1 MSKITIETTENPNII
16 KFVTDRILTENSFEY
31 QSIED
36 AKNSPL
42 SQHLFRLPFI
52 KKVYITA
59 NFIAIERFE
68 MVEWKEVQN
77 ELKDILEAY
86 LTQNKPIFGDSNNTI
101 IEVFAESTPNPNT
114 QKFVTNKFLTS
125 QNIEITNITEAK
137 NIPLAFELFEYPFV
151 KEVFISQNYI
161 SITKDDTLEWF
172 EVNNAIRD
180 FLKEYLKGDKNII
193 SNDYKPNLIQE
204 NKTNSSI
211 PNKTNDETSK
221 HIVNLL
227 NKYIKPAVAMDGG
240 NIQFQSYDENTKIV
254 NVVLQ
259 GACNGCPSANITL
272 KNGIEATLKQ
282 FLGDK
287 IDCVNAVN

>member
-1 MSKITIETTENPNII
+1 MSKITIETTDNPRIL
-16 KFVTDRILTENSFEY
+16 KFITDHILTENSFEY
-31 QSIED
+31 QSIEE
-36 AKNSPL
+36 AKDSPL
-42 SQHLFRLPFI
+42 SQQLFRLPFV

-59 NFIAIERFE
+59 NFIALERFDI
-68 MVEWKEVQN
+68 VEWEEVQN
-77 ELKDILEAY
+77 ELKEILESY
-86 LTQNKPIFGDSNNTI
+86 LAQNKPIFGNTKKSI

-125 QNIEITNITEAK
+125 QNIEITNINDAK
-137 NIPLAFELFEYPFV
+137 EVPLAFELFEYPFV
-151 KEVFISQNYI
+151 KKVFISQNYI
-161 SITKDDTLEWF
+161 SITKDDTLEWL

-180 FLKEYLKGDKNII
+180 FLKEYLQGDKNVI
-193 SNDYKPNLIQE
+193 SIDYKSKSTQ
-204 NKTNSSI
+204 KDVSNSDK
-211 PNKTNDETSK
+211 PNKNNDKTSK
-221 HIVNLL
+221 QIVSLL
-227 NKYIKPAVAMDGG
+227 DEYIKPAVALDGG

-287 IDCVNAVN
+287 ITSVKAVN